1 MKSIYKAC
9 SLLLLAISLP
19 IYSVYADH
27 HMSKFGTRAE
37 AKDLLTR
44 AVNLMKHDSNY
55 ALLMMSVG
63 RGGFYNKDLYPFCA
77 NEKGILTGH
86 PFNVGLNLKEF
97 KDVDGLNVGELFFK
111 KAKAGKFTEVK
122 YKFERLEEGVLT
134 KQIYTKVAF
143 VTKVANHVCAVGYY
157 VK

>member
-1 MKSIYKAC
+1 MKFIHKAWC
-9 SLLLLAISLP
+9 FVILAISLP
-19 IYSVYADH
+19 ISSIYADH

-44 AVNLMKHDSNY
+44 AVNLMKHDTDY
-55 ALLMMSVG
+55 ALLMMSIG

-86 PFNVGLNLKEF
+86 PFNVGLDLKGFE
-97 KDVDGLNVGELFFK
+97 DVEGLKVGELFFK
-111 KAKAGKFTEVK
+111 KAKIGKFSEVK

-134 KQIYTKVAF
+134 KQIYTKIAF
-143 VTKVANHVCAVGYY
+143 VTRVANHVCAVGYY

>member
-1 MKSIYKAC
+1 MKSIYKTC
-9 SLLLLAISLP
+9 FSLMLAVSLP
-19 IYSVYADH
+19 ICSVYADH

-44 AVNLMKHDSNY
+44 AVNLMKHDSDY
-55 ALLMMSVG
+55 ALLMMSIG

-77 NEKGILTGH
+77 NENGILTGH
-86 PFNVGLNLKEF
+86 PFNVGVDLREF
-97 KDVDGLNVGELFFK
+97 TDIDGLKVGELFFK
-111 KAKAGKFTEVK
+111 KAEEGKFAEVK

-134 KQIYTKVAF
+134 KQIYTKISF
-143 VTKVANHVCAVGYY
+143 VTKLAKHVCAVGYY